1 MAGISKIKELEER
14 KRALVA
20 ECETSRQALKEEVW
34 KLRQQGQ
41 AFRYKVER
49 VRSIGPWLMLA
60 GAVAVPVVRPLFGFG
75 KRVKAPRP
83 SALKKGLT
91 TGLMAFRSYRKYG
104 PLVRSLVAQFRNKR
118 RRAADGRTLAAN
130 N

>member
-1 MAGISKIKELEER
+1 VAGISKIKELEER

-34 KLRQQGQ
+34 KLRQQGL
-41 AFRYKVER
+41 AFRHKVER
-49 VRSIGPWLMLA
+49 VRSVGPWVMLA
-60 GAVAVPVVRPLFGFG
+60 STFAVPVLRPLFGLG

-83 SALKKGLT
+83 SALKKGFA
-91 TGLMAFRSYRKYG
+91 TGLMAFRSYQKYS

-118 RRAADGRTLAAN
+118 RRAAGARTMAAN